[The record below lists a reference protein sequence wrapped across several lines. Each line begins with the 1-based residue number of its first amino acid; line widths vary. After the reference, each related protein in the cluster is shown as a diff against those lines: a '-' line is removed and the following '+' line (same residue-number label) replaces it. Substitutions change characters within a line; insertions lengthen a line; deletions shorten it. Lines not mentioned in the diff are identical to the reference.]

1 METTE
6 VTKLLSWQFFL
17 FVSKRLVRYGGVSL
31 VVVPLTQVLL
41 VFFYRGVNLP
51 AMAANALAVA
61 IAAIPAYFLSRRWV
75 WRKVASHSVSREFV
89 PFWMMNLVGLLLS
102 TLFVW
107 LVGLI
112 SDSTVLLVAA
122 NVFAF
127 GILWLAKFMLCEIW
141 LFAIPDDGSE
151 DSESASSCSS

>member
-1 METTE
+1 
-6 VTKLLSWQFFL
+6 
-17 FVSKRLVRYGGVSL
+17 
-31 VVVPLTQVLL
+31 
-41 VFFYRGVNLP
+41 
-51 AMAANALAVA
+51 
-61 IAAIPAYFLSRRWV
+61 
-75 WRKVASHSVSREFV
+75 
-89 PFWMMNLVGLLLS
+89 MMNLVGLLLS

-112 SDSTVLLVAA
+112 SDSAFLLVAA